1 MSLLTYFEVPIPAAQ
16 LLGMGRLVG
25 ETGGAE
31 AVWLRDPKTIS
42 EPIRIECGESV
53 REKKN
58 ILKNNPASM
67 FQILK
72 LLIQNFEPAPPCHAN

>member
-31 AVWLRDPKTIS
+31 AVKIIS
-42 EPIRIECGESV
+42 QPIRIECGESV
-53 REKKN
+53 REKK
-58 ILKNNPASM
+58 K
-67 FQILK
+67 
-72 LLIQNFEPAPPCHAN
+72 H